1 MSRLLVKPEDNGPSD
16 SRGDKMMVMRWDM
29 YSLRHKSPGYGFQF
43 WMLGDSASPKYMKAF
58 LTNLEYINYF
68 VSLCSW
74 WCWIPPA
81 SHKSS
86 FFFDLVTLCRD
97 ENLGLVEEILDLN
110 RMKQNVFILSR
121 WRLLYRPHL
130 PLNLP
135 LLLPARLPVSSTFFF
150 FFWDP
155 NCTLSPSLQIVASED
170 SCKILFS
177 LLNKEKSGTILW
189 LNPYLVAQ

>member
-58 LTNLEYINYF
+58 LRNLEYINYF

-135 LLLPARLPVSSTFFF
+135 LLLPARLPISSTFFF
-150 FFWDP
+150 FLRSQLHPIPIAANRGIWRQLQNSVFFTKQGKIW
-155 NCTLSPSLQIVASED
+155 NHSLA
-170 SCKILFS
+170 
-177 LLNKEKSGTILW
+177 
-189 LNPYLVAQ
+189 